1 MLQRILELLI
11 IIDPLGAVPLFLAIV
26 AGRGTAWKRKI
37 AFFASGA
44 LFLGGTFFML
54 AGIPLLQT
62 FGITRASFNIVGGIV
77 LFLVGFNLMQ
87 LTPSKL
93 KTEPD
98 GDFELPWL
106 LPIAFPMLLGP
117 ASIGALMATEH
128 SIHGIATSMI
138 ALAVVAVINVIIL
151 LGSIRLYSRIEPATT
166 HLVTSILERLIG
178 LLVCAMGV
186 ELLVKSVRTLFFGG

>member
-26 AGRGTAWKRKI
+26 ANHDHTRKRKI
-37 AFFASGA
+37 ALFASISLFCGGA
-44 LFLGGTFFML
+44 FFML
-54 AGIPLLQT
+54 SGIPLLQT
-62 FGITRASFNIVGGIV
+62 FGITTASFNIVGGIV

-98 GDFELPWL
+98 GEFELPWL

-117 ASIGALMATEH
+117 ASISALMSTEQ
-128 SIHGIATSMI
+128 SLVGIGTSAG
-138 ALAVVAVINVIIL
+138 ALAVVAIINFCTL
-151 LGSIRLYSRIEPATT
+151 LGSIRLYAKIEPATT

-186 ELLVKSVRTLFFGG
+186 ELLVNSLILSFKG

>member
-26 AGRGTAWKRKI
+26 TNYDRARKRKI
-37 AFFASGA
+37 ALLASA
-44 LFLGGTFFML
+44 SLFCGGIFFML
-54 AGIPLLQT
+54 SGIPLLQT
-62 FGITRASFNIVGGIV
+62 FGISTASFNIVGGIV

-98 GDFELPWL
+98 GEFELPWL

-117 ASIGALMATEH
+117 ASISALMSTEQ
-128 SIHGIATSMI
+128 SLVGIGTSAG
-138 ALAVVAVINVIIL
+138 ALAVVAVINFCTL
-151 LGSIRLYSRIEPATT
+151 LGSIRLYAKIEPATT

-186 ELLVKSVRTLFFGG
+186 ELLVNSLILSFKG

>member
-26 AGRGTAWKRKI
+26 TNHDHARKRKI
-37 AFFASGA
+37 ALLASA
-44 LFLGGTFFML
+44 SLFCGGIFFML
-54 AGIPLLQT
+54 SGIPLLQT
-62 FGITRASFNIVGGIV
+62 FGISTASFNIVGGIV

-98 GDFELPWL
+98 GEFELPWL

-117 ASIGALMATEH
+117 ASISALMSTEH
-128 SIHGIATSMI
+128 SLVGIGTSAG
-138 ALAVVAVINVIIL
+138 ALAVVAVINFCTL
-151 LGSIRLYSRIEPATT
+151 LGSIRLYAKIEPATT

-178 LLVCAMGV
+178 LLVCAMGI
-186 ELLVKSVRTLFFGG
+186 ELLVNSLILSFKG